1 MFEENS
7 NVIKKII
14 QKGSISIS
22 VLIYLYK
29 SFYEA
34 NNSNISFHAYLLS
47 IKGSRLRFNLQW

>member
-22 VLIYLYK
+22 VLIYLNK
-29 SFYEA
+29 SFYEV
-34 NNSNISFHAYLLS
+34 NNSNISFRAYRLS
-47 IKGSRLRFNLQW
+47 IKGSKL